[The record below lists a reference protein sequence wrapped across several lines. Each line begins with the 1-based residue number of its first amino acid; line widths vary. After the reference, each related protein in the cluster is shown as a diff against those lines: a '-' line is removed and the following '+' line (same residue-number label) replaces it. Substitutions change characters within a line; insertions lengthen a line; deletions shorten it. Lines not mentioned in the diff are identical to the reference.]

1 MGKGLGCTI
10 CLVILAL
17 GEKFRFLF
25 TTELRIDFFPPLGMG
40 VVEEVKAC
48 CLVKMVDWITVL

>member
-1 MGKGLGCTI
+1 MGQGLGCTT

-25 TTELRIDFFPPLGMG
+25 TTELRIDFFPILDMMV
-40 VVEEVKAC
+40 VVEEVEAW
-48 CLVKMVDWITVL
+48 CLMKMGIG